1 MSVKV
6 RSAMLYTKDGYRRD
20 SMDRF
25 GDDMCELILSYL
37 IFADKVRLECV
48 SKQWK
53 RCVFQRQFEIFILRM
68 DINDNKNPLN
78 RLIKVIENKRQLDKH
93 LESVLK
99 KCPNI
104 TIVDIGVEMKSE
116 VLSLFGQYC
125 PNMRSL
131 TLHRNCVLDLDFF
144 CMYGY
149 RLEELTLHQLYQYD
163 IENPKFKKFL
173 NFCPNLK
180 KVYISDTS
188 VLLDEDKEFLP
199 KLEQIPNIMW
209 IRSMDV
215 NNMKIFGDKYSK
227 TMKRLKIW
235 FLDQTYDEVKT
246 CLMCITKLEELRELE
261 LLITIMQITE
271 PINDCLKLIGQ
282 KCTKLLKLHLNISIY
297 APLFEH
303 FFDIFQYFKAVKDLK
318 LHINSLDNT
327 VLPGSVE
334 SFKHCKQLKSL
345 DIFSRELTERFFI
358 NLKKFLPQLKF
369 LKIYTEKKFS
379 NSFIVSYFSMNSI
392 QRVVLTVRDKPK
404 NRVYEKF
411 WYFGQCLSRLSLKR
425 RRNFIRVNNN
435 CLLVKY
441 ELAYR

>member
-1 MSVKV
+1 
-6 RSAMLYTKDGYRRD
+6 
-20 SMDRF
+20 MDRF
-25 GDDMCELILSYL
+25 GDDMCELILSHL
-37 IFADKVRLECV
+37 ILADKVRLECV

-68 DINDNKNPLN
+68 DINDIKKPLN
-78 RLIKVIENKRQLDKH
+78 RLFKVIDNKTQLDKLF
-93 LESVLK
+93 LESFLK

-104 TIVDIGVEMKSE
+104 TTVDIGIEMKSE

-144 CMYGY
+144 SMYGY

-163 IENPKFKKFL
+163 IEIPKTKQFL
-173 NFCPNLK
+173 NFCPNIK
-180 KVYISDTS
+180 KVYVCDNS
-188 VLLDEDKEFLP
+188 VLLDQDKEFLP
-199 KLEQIPNIMW
+199 KLEQIPNIIW

-227 TMKRLKIW
+227 TMKTLKVW

-271 PINDCLKLIGQ
+271 PINDCLILIGQ
-282 KCTKLLKLHLNISIY
+282 KCTKLLKFRLDISIY
-297 APLFEH
+297 APLFEK
-303 FFDIFQYFKAVKDLK
+303 FFDIFQYFKGIKKLK
-318 LHINSLDNT
+318 LHITSTDNT

-334 SFKHCKQLKSL
+334 SFKHCKQLKSF
-345 DIFSRELTERFFI
+345 DIFSRELTEHFFI

-369 LKIYTEKKFS
+369 LNICTEKQFS
-379 NSFIVSYFSMNSI
+379 NSFIVSYLSMNSI
-392 QRVVLTVRDKPK
+392 QRVVLTVTDKPK

-411 WYFGQCLSRLSLKR
+411 WYFGQCLSKLLSLKR

-435 CLLVKY
+435 CVLVKY
-441 ELAYR
+441 ELAYK